1 MTSRSYD
8 IATAIFYFF
17 KRFGQK
23 PGAAIWLIVCQI
35 VVLSALVAGAGA
47 LLAPAVIDLIVSIE
61 AHETGALSETEM
73 ASLMLETLL
82 PIMGLG
88 SLVSIV
94 GILAALMFQGAW
106 LRFLTRGEV
115 KPGIPYRLGG
125 DELRLFGVNLI
136 YIGLGMAAYIAVAIV
151 AVIMTVLGA
160 LLIGNADGGSVN
172 VAGSIVFG
180 LIVALT
186 LVGGVAALV
195 IVSLRLASAPA
206 MTVLHGGFRF
216 SESWGASK
224 GVTGN
229 LLATY
234 LAVFVIA
241 AVANSILSTIV
252 QLIALGVMA
261 PVMGDMQQ
269 ALESGTVTGIEDVFA
284 YLQPLFSQPAILI
297 SFGALGIV
305 MVIFQIA
312 AEGMVHGVGAYNAVR
327 DAGGEGADL
336 DASRLEAGHPMGASP
351 SRG

>member
-1 MTSRSYD
+1 MTSHSYD

-23 PGAAIWLIVCQI
+23 PGAAIWLIVCQL
-35 VVLSALVAGAGA
+35 VVLVALTAVAFA
-47 LLAPAVIDLIVSIE
+47 LLAPAVIDLIASIE
-61 AHETGALSETEM
+61 AHDAGTLSEAELT
-73 ASLMLETLL
+73 SLMLEAVL
-82 PIMGLG
+82 PIMGAG
-88 SLVSIV
+88 SLVTIA

-106 LRFLTRGEV
+106 MRFLTRGEV

-136 YIGLGMAAYIAVAIV
+136 YVGLGMAAYIAFAIV
-151 AVIMTVLGA
+151 AVIMALLGA
-160 LLIGNADGGSVN
+160 VLMGNAGGGSVN
-172 VAGSIVFG
+172 VAGAIVFG

-186 LVGGVAALV
+186 IVGGVAALV

-206 MTVLHGGFRF
+206 MTVLHGRFHFFR
-216 SESWGASK
+216 SWDASK
-224 GVTGN
+224 GVTAN

-241 AVANSILSTIV
+241 AVASSILSTIA
-252 QLIALGVMA
+252 QLIAIPALLPSLVELDQFVENGTINSIQ
-261 PVMGDMQQ
+261 DM
-269 ALESGTVTGIEDVFA
+269 FA
-284 YLQPLFSQPAILI
+284 YFQPLLSQPSSIIYLSVLA
-297 SFGALGIV
+297 AV
-305 MVIFQIA
+305 MVIFQIV
-312 AEGMVHGVGAYNAVR
+312 AEGMIHGVGAYNAVR